1 MQNPQV
7 YQGPDYIYTFIHL
20 MENNSLLCTR
30 DGPFILAYGFDLL
43 GEKPRKR
50 VRERVVDSFIL
61 FLFEV
66 ETLNREGSKLFKI

>member
-43 GEKPRKR
+43 GEKATQESERASSGFIYIIF
-50 VRERVVDSFIL
+50 VR
-61 FLFEV
+61 
-66 ETLNREGSKLFKI
+66 G